1 MKINLGILA
10 LSLMFFSCDGQES
23 RPDWDMAAD
32 QTLCEE
38 GDDGEATEVQCHHH
52 NRDIF
57 FSPHFYDKGY
67 EEKQMPAPDWPG
79 HNDTFMDKMT
89 R

>member
-1 MKINLGILA
+1 MKIKLA
-10 LSLMFFSCDGQES
+10 VLAFTFLCAVCDGQET
-23 RPDWDMAAD
+23 RPEWDMD
-32 QTLCEE
+32 GDRSFCEE
-38 GDDGEATEVQCHHH
+38 EEGEATEVQCHHH

-57 FSPHFYDKGY
+57 FSPHFYDKGV
-67 EEKQMPAPDWPG
+67 EEKRMPAPDWPG